1 MRFVKALY
9 FTTASSL
16 PGKAIVVFK
25 GEDGW
30 LYLKRWLEEEGPTTP
45 FSSVQELEVALGEK
59 LTLENEVD
67 IAS

>member
-1 MRFVKALY
+1 MRFVKVLY
-9 FTTASSL
+9 FTTASSP
-16 PGKAIVVFK
+16 PGQAIVVLQ

-59 LTLENEVD
+59 LILEKEMD
-67 IAS
+67 ITS

>member
-1 MRFVKALY
+1 MRFVKLLY
-9 FTTASSL
+9 FTTPSS
-16 PGKAIVVFK
+16 PAGKAIVVLQ

-59 LTLENEVD
+59 LTLEKEVD
-67 IAS
+67 ITA